1 MTRSCL
7 QELHFL
13 AFLYKC
19 LNIGNEDTHMESNIK
34 KMLALQ
40 RQGAVYL
47 ASWLKVQG
55 ISRDLQK
62 GYRRGGWL
70 ESVGPGAF
78 KRPGEEVRWQ
88 GGLYAL
94 QSQAKLPIHPGA
106 MTALAMQGLAHYLR
120 LGREIVWLFSP
131 RKTTLPAWFKKLDWE
146 VQIQHIQTSIL
157 PPTLGLDDH
166 DEKSFTIQISSPE
179 RAMLECLHLAPNNLD
194 LMECSQV
201 MEALLNLRP
210 KLVQEL
216 LQACTSIKAKRL
228 FVYLAE
234 KAGHPWL
241 PLVDMSKVDFGRG
254 DRSLAKGGVYVA
266 KYHLVLPE
274 SLVAQ

>member
-1 MTRSCL
+1 
-7 QELHFL
+7 
-13 AFLYKC
+13 
-19 LNIGNEDTHMESNIK
+19 MESKLK
-34 KMLALQ
+34 KMLALH
-40 RQGAVYL
+40 RPGTVYL
-47 ASWLKVQG
+47 ASWLEKQG

-70 ESVGPGAF
+70 ESVGPGAY

-88 GGLYAL
+88 GGLFAL
-94 QSQAKLPIHPGA
+94 QSQAELPVHPAA

-120 LGREIVWLFSP
+120 LGKETVWLFSP
-131 RKTTLPAWFKKLDWE
+131 RKTTLPAWFRKRDWA
-146 VQIQHIQTSIL
+146 VRIKHIQTSIL
-157 PPTLGLDDH
+157 PPALGLNDH
-166 DEKSFTIQISSPE
+166 DEKTFAIRVSSPE
-179 RAMLECLHLAPNNLD
+179 RAMLECLHLAPDDLD

-201 MEALLNLRP
+201 MEGLVNLRP

-216 LQACTSIKAKRL
+216 LTACTSIKAKRL

-241 PLVDMSKVDFGRG
+241 PLVDLSKIDFGRG

-274 SLVAQ
+274 SLVVP